1 MRIVRCLIYIGRC
14 MHMENKLAEEVM
26 HCMIIASLIIIQLLQ
41 LFVDGDDIL
50 RSMQEEL
57 IGNFAKSILADM
69 VEW

>member
-1 MRIVRCLIYIGRC
+1 